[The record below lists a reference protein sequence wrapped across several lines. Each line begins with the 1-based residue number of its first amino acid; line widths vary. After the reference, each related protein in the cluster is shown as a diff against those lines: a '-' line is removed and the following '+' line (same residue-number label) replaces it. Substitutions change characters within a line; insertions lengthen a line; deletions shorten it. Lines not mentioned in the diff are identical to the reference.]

1 MIKYV
6 VSAAVAL
13 ALSTPALASDFAGP
27 RVEARLGWETPTVS
41 GDGDVYKLGSAVSY
55 GGEVGYDLAEG
66 KNLFVGP
73 YASFDQSSV
82 TDCFDGTCLKVDY
95 NYQVGGRV
103 GIGFGRAVGYVKL
116 GYSNMRLTGEVEGFS
131 GHESKGGVGG
141 GIGVDVNAGKLMY
154 WGVEANY
161 SDFGKIE
168 GINFQ
173 RRQVAAKVGLRF

>member
-13 ALSTPALASDFAGP
+13 AVSTPALAADFTGP
-27 RVEARLGWETPTVS
+27 RVEARIGWETPTVS

-55 GGEVGYDLAEG
+55 GGEIGYDLKAG
-66 KNLFVGP
+66 RNVTVGA
-73 YASFDQSSV
+73 YGSLEKSSV
-82 TDCFDGTCLKVDY
+82 KDCEEGYCLGVDY
-95 NYQVGGRV
+95 NWQAGARV
-103 GIGFGRAVGYVKL
+103 GLGFGRALGYVKL
-116 GYSNMRLTGEVEGFS
+116 GYSNLKLNASVDEFS
-131 GHESKGGVGG
+131 GNETKGGVGG
-141 GIGVDVNAGKLMY
+141 GIGVDVNAGKRLY

-173 RRQVAAKVGLRF
+173 RRQVAAKVGVRF

>member
-13 ALSTPALASDFAGP
+13 AVSTPAFAADFTGP
-27 RVEARLGWETPTVS
+27 RVEARIGWETPTVS

-55 GGEVGYDLAEG
+55 GGEIGYDLKAGRNVTVGAYGSLEKSSVKDCAEG
-66 KNLFVGP
+66 
-73 YASFDQSSV
+73 Y
-82 TDCFDGTCLKVDY
+82 CLGVDY
-95 NYQVGGRV
+95 NWQAGARV
-103 GIGFGRAVGYVKL
+103 GLGFGRALGYVKL
-116 GYSNMRLTGEVEGFS
+116 GYSNLKLNASVDEFS
-131 GHESKGGVGG
+131 GNETKGGVGG
-141 GIGVDVNAGKLMY
+141 GIGVDVTAGKRLY

-173 RRQVAAKVGLRF
+173 RRQVAAKVGVRF